1 MPTTQSAIKR
11 MKTSEKQRQSN
22 KAVKS
27 RAKSSQK
34 KFLSSLEDK
43 GAAEQSLKE
52 YFSVLDKA
60 VKKGVI
66 KANTAARRKSAA
78 AKKVAAI

>member
-1 MPTTQSAIKR
+1 MPTTKSAIKWI
-11 MKTSEKQRQSN
+11 KTSEKRRQSN
-22 KAVKS
+22 KAVNS
-27 RAKSSQK
+27 RTKSSQK

-66 KANTAARRKSAA
+66 KRNTAARRKSTAA
-78 AKKVAAI
+78 RKVAAI